1 MSTLRNTFS
10 ACASAGR
17 SAFIPYITAGDPSLS
32 DTAAFVRT
40 LAAAGADILELGV
53 PFSDPIADGPVNQ
66 LAAERALTAG
76 TTLQGILHLV
86 RDLRAEGV
94 TLPIILFTYLNP
106 VLRMGVEHFAAQAV
120 AAGVT
125 GLLVV
130 DLPPEA
136 AGPYGT
142 VMADHGLET
151 VFLVSPTSPPERL
164 KAAAQA
170 STGFVYVVSRTGVTG
185 EQQALADSLPQEIA
199 RLRTYIDAP
208 LAVGFGI
215 STPEQAHTVAQLAD
229 GVVVGSALVRTI
241 AAGPDLATTQKN
253 LEQQAR
259 ALQSATHKG

>member
-17 SAFIPYITAGDPSLS
+17 SAFIPYITAGDPSLQ
-32 DTAAFVRT
+32 DTATFVRT

-66 LAAERALTAG
+66 QAAERALAAG
-76 TTLQGILHLV
+76 TTLQGILNLV
-86 RDLRAEGV
+86 RDLRAEGM

-106 VLRMGVEHFAAQAV
+106 VLRMGLDSFAAQAV

-136 AGPYGT
+136 AGPYGA
-142 VMADHGLET
+142 VMALHGLET

-185 EQQALADSLPQEIA
+185 EQISLADSLPQEIA

-253 LEQQAR
+253 LEEQAR
-259 ALQSATHKG
+259 ALQSATQKG